1 MPGPCTGL
9 LVLDCS
15 WGMPGGLAGLV
26 LADYGAEVIKVEPPT
41 GDPWRTH
48 PAWRFWNRGKQSVVL
63 DLKTAEGRANA
74 HALAARADVVLEAFR
89 PGVAQRLGIDYD
101 TLRGINP
108 RLVYCSLS
116 SFGQDG
122 PLRNVKGYEAVI
134 TARAGR
140 MMAFRGQPDRD
151 GPVYVAVPTISWA
164 ASQIAVHGILAA
176 LRVRERTARGQWVQT
191 SMLQGLMPYDLQSLV
206 IHRLTQRDP
215 VRWPGDPLVD
225 PKRLATLEYL
235 PVRCKD
241 GRWIQMGNNV
251 LRLFQSF
258 IRAIGLWHIYRDPRF
273 KDAPALTPEN
283 RELLR
288 DMILERMVEKTAD
301 EWMQIFVED
310 GDVAAEPFLTT
321 REGMHHVQYV
331 HNGHLARVQDP
342 VVGDMEQPALI
353 ADLSASPGTVG
364 GPAPALG
371 QHTQAILALPGR
383 PVENND
389 ALPANGAGAHSNR
402 PLDGVTVLEFAT
414 IIAAPYSGALL
425 ADLGARVIKVE
436 APPHGDLYRIMA
448 GGLGTGA
455 AKTTAGKE
463 SIVIDLKLEAG
474 LDIVRKLLAKADI
487 VLHNFRPGVA
497 ERLGIDYP
505 QAQSFKPDVIYMHLA
520 GYGVSGPFHQRP
532 AFHPLPAA
540 IMGGALRQAG
550 QGNPPAPDVTL
561 THDEVKEILP
571 PPLPRQR
578 GQPRLLH
585 HYGPGDGHAPRPPSP

>member
-164 ASQIAVHGILAA
+164 SSQIAVHGILAA

-215 VRWPGDPLVD
+215 VRWPGDPWSTPNVS
-225 PKRLATLEYL
+225 PRWSTCPSAARTAAGFRWATTS
-235 PVRCKD
+235 CACF
-241 GRWIQMGNNV
+241 N
-251 LRLFQSF
+251 
-258 IRAIGLWHIYRDPRF
+258 
-273 KDAPALTPEN
+273 
-283 RELLR
+283 
-288 DMILERMVEKTAD
+288 
-301 EWMQIFVED
+301 
-310 GDVAAEPFLTT
+310 
-321 REGMHHVQYV
+321 
-331 HNGHLARVQDP
+331 
-342 VVGDMEQPALI
+342 
-353 ADLSASPGTVG
+353 LSSV
-364 GPAPALG
+364 
-371 QHTQAILALPGR
+371 
-383 PVENND
+383 
-389 ALPANGAGAHSNR
+389 
-402 PLDGVTVLEFAT
+402 
-414 IIAAPYSGALL
+414 LL
-425 ADLGARVIKVE
+425 AS
-436 APPHGDLYRIMA
+436 
-448 GGLGTGA
+448 GTSTVTRA
-455 AKTTAGKE
+455 SRT
-463 SIVIDLKLEAG
+463 
-474 LDIVRKLLAKADI
+474 
-487 VLHNFRPGVA
+487 HRPS
-497 ERLGIDYP
+497 RLRTG
-505 QAQSFKPDVIYMHLA
+505 SC
-520 GYGVSGPFHQRP
+520 S
-532 AFHPLPAA
+532 
-540 IMGGALRQAG
+540 
-550 QGNPPAPDVTL
+550 VT
-561 THDEVKEILP
+561 
-571 PPLPRQR
+571 
-578 GQPRLLH
+578 
-585 HYGPGDGHAPRPPSP
+585 